1 MKTVW
6 NWNRFKSIRTAGLL
20 AGVLVSGTAANAA
33 ERNAVLM
40 QPAANG
46 SVSSRF
52 NSAEWT
58 AYVADDVKA
67 APEAKAAAPE
77 AAAGCNEC
85 NTCDSCNQGCC
96 CHHSSMGDLCF
107 IDILPSDH
115 CYDCFI
121 SPITNPV
128 FFEDP
133 RNLSEARAIFVEHT
147 VPQSALGGDVQVLA
161 LQIRARLSDRL
172 SLIATKDGYIF
183 SDNPLIDDGWADV
196 SLGLKYLLYAD
207 PGDQVLVSAGA
218 VYELP
223 IGSADA
229 QQANGD
235 GTYDLFLTSGALLAN
250 NIHWIGAGGFVLP
263 ADDND
268 NSTWC
273 FISNH
278 FDYYM
283 GRGWYAL
290 TEYNWY
296 HYLESGNNANLSIE
310 GGDFFNLG
318 STNVAGNDIVTGAFG
333 AKYKPDACTEIGIA
347 YELPLTDRE
356 DVLKNRLTI
365 DYIKRF

>member
-6 NWNRFKSIRTAGLL
+6 NWNRLKSIRTAGLL
-20 AGVLVSGTAANAA
+20 AGVLISGTAANAA
-33 ERNAVLM
+33 ERNATSTV
-40 QPAANG
+40 A
-46 SVSSRF
+46 SRF

-58 AYVADDVKA
+58 AYVADEEKA

-85 NTCDSCNQGCC
+85 NSCDSCNQGCC
-96 CHHSSMGDLCF
+96 CHSDDCC
-107 IDILPSDH
+107 INILPSDH

-133 RNLSEARAIFVEHT
+133 RNLTEARAIFAQHT
-147 VPQSALGGDVQVLA
+147 VPDSALGGDVQVIA

-196 SLGLKYLLYAD
+196 SAGLKYLLYAD
-207 PGDQVLVSAGA
+207 PCEQVLVSAGA
-218 VYELP
+218 VYEMP
-223 IGSADA
+223 VGSTAA

-235 GTYDLFLTSGALLAN
+235 GTFDLFLTSGALLAN

-263 ADDND
+263 TDDNG

-273 FISNH
+273 YVSNH
-278 FDYYM
+278 FDYYV

-296 HYLESGNNANLSIE
+296 HYLESGNNIALNIE

-318 STNVAGNDIVTGAFG
+318 SNNVAGNDIVTGAFG
-333 AKYKPDACTEIGIA
+333 AKYKPNACTEIGIA

>member
-1 MKTVW
+1 M
-6 NWNRFKSIRTAGLL
+6 
-20 AGVLVSGTAANAA
+20 LVSGSVATAADRSKSLVQP
-33 ERNAVLM
+33 EGVLGPVT
-40 QPAANG
+40 PAA
-46 SVSSRF
+46 STSF
-52 NSAEWT
+52 NSVEWS
-58 AYVADDVKA
+58 AYVADDA
-67 APEAKAAAPE
+67 AAVPKAAAPE
-77 AAAGCNEC
+77 AADGCNEC
-85 NTCDSCNQGCC
+85 NSCDCCNQGCSCHDDNC
-96 CHHSSMGDLCF
+96 C
-107 IDILPSDH
+107 INILPTDH

-121 SPITNPV
+121 SPMTNFV

-133 RNLSEARAIFVEHT
+133 RNLTEARAIFVQHT
-147 VPQSALGGDVQVLA
+147 VPDAALGGDVQVIA
-161 LQIRARLSDRL
+161 MQIRARLSDRL

-196 SLGLKYLLYAD
+196 SAGLKYLLYSD
-207 PGDQVLVSAGA
+207 PCNQVLASAGV

-235 GTYDLFLTSGALLAN
+235 GTFDLFLTGGALLAN

-263 ADDND
+263 TDDSA

-278 FDYYM
+278 FDYYV

-296 HYLESGNNANLSIE
+296 HYLESGNNIALNIE
-310 GGDFFNLG
+310 GGDLFNLG
-318 STNVAGNDIVTGAFG
+318 SNDVAGNDIVTGAFG

-356 DVLKNRLTI
+356 DVLKNRLTV